1 MTNKTV
7 EPHKSSLGGLDAN
20 IAAFLVYIVAAVL
33 TLIPGLR
40 YFSWAVPLVVYFIE
54 TQSEFVRFHA
64 IQSFVINAIS
74 AIVSFIINVII
85 RNIFFAAVYSPY
97 SLFGAFGAFGIFSF
111 ISGVIGIAILVFAI
125 IAMVQSYKYVEYHI
139 PLINPIIQKIS
150 SILGKK

>member
-20 IAAFLVYIVAAVL
+20 ITAFLVYIVAAVL

-74 AIVSFIINVII
+74 AIVSFIINVIV

-111 ISGVIGIAILVFAI
+111 ISGAIGIAILVFAI
-125 IAMVQSYKYVEYHI
+125 IAMIQSYKYVEYHI
-139 PLINPIIQKIS
+139 PLINPIIEKIS